1 MKKIALL
8 TGLSGLSASAFAEL
22 PASVAT
28 SITEYQTDTL
38 EAIGLVIVA
47 GVAVWA
53 LMRLASKMGWR

>member
-1 MKKIALL
+1 MKKIALIA
-8 TGLSGLSASAFAEL
+8 GLSGMAAAAHAEL

-28 SITEYQTDTL
+28 AITEYQTDTL
-38 EAIGLVIVA
+38 EAIGLVIAA

>member
-1 MKKIALL
+1 MKKIALPAAL
-8 TGLSGLSASAFAEL
+8 ALLAPAAFAEL